1 MWRKKKIC
9 PFFLLENSRPL
20 SPWGP
25 LDFLSTYLGIDF
37 LTFKEY
43 SGLISSRIDW
53 VNLAIQGT
61 LKNLLQHH
69 SSKASILSHSVFF
82 SPTLTSI
89 HDRDKGLEFSR
100 RRKRQTF
107 FFSTFLSLSPELMII
122 QQTTQFKLC
131 TKDYITTMY
140 PAWVQFLLPKNLLT
154 NPVILKCKLWEW
166 VSVKSFQPWDIL
178 LIYCNN

>member
-1 MWRKKKIC
+1 MWLRLRNVEGKKKIC

-69 SSKASILSHSVFF
+69 SSKASTLRCSAFFLVQFSHPYLTTGKTIAWTRWTFVGKVMALVFNMLYHFSFLFSFPVSMRQTQYILSV
-82 SPTLTSI
+82 
-89 HDRDKGLEFSR
+89 
-100 RRKRQTF
+100 
-107 FFSTFLSLSPELMII
+107 
-122 QQTTQFKLC
+122 
-131 TKDYITTMY
+131 
-140 PAWVQFLLPKNLLT
+140 
-154 NPVILKCKLWEW
+154 
-166 VSVKSFQPWDIL
+166 
-178 LIYCNN
+178 

>member
-1 MWRKKKIC
+1 MWLRLRNVEGKKKIC

-69 SSKASILSHSVFF
+69 SSKASILQCLAFFAVQLSHLYRTSGKTI
-82 SPTLTSI
+82 TLT
-89 HDRDKGLEFSR
+89 RW
-100 RRKRQTF
+100 TF
-107 FFSTFLSLSPELMII
+107 VGNVMSLLFHTLSKFGYSFSTKEQASFNFMAAVTICRDFGAQENKICHCFHCFPFYFPRSDGTGCHDLSFLN
-122 QQTTQFKLC
+122 
-131 TKDYITTMY
+131 
-140 PAWVQFLLPKNLLT
+140 V
-154 NPVILKCKLWEW
+154 
-166 VSVKSFQPWDIL
+166 
-178 LIYCNN
+178 

>member
-1 MWRKKKIC
+1 MFYVTKTKECRGEKKIC

-69 SSKASILSHSVFF
+69 SSKASILQCLAFFAVQLSHLYRTSGKTI
-82 SPTLTSI
+82 TLTRLTFVGKVI
-89 HDRDKGLEFSR
+89 YLLFNILSR
-100 RRKRQTF
+100 
-107 FFSTFLSLSPELMII
+107 L
-122 QQTTQFKLC
+122 
-131 TKDYITTMY
+131 
-140 PAWVQFLLPKNLLT
+140 
-154 NPVILKCKLWEW
+154 VILPRSKH
-166 VSVKSFQPWDIL
+166 L
-178 LIYCNN
+178 LISWLQSPSAGILETQENEVSHCFHCFPIYLP